1 MGDGSGYV
9 GTVVCRCGLGRGRR
23 RCASG
28 LGLWGN
34 SGGFGLK
41 RGLVELGGSCWV
53 GVDGLGLDSEHD
65 GFCLLVG
72 LDGWFVGFECLELG
86 NW

>member
-1 MGDGSGYV
+1 MCV
-9 GTVVCRCGLGRGRR
+9 GRGVYRCGLGLGRR

-34 SGGFGLK
+34 SGGFGLR
-41 RGLVELGGSCWV
+41 RGLVELDGSYWI
-53 GVDGLGLDSEHD
+53 GVDGLDSEHD

-72 LDGWFVGFECLELG
+72 LNGWFVGFGCLELG
-86 NW
+86 SW